1 MVNRSVRRSR
11 KDAASTERSS
21 SGANLKRRSRSN
33 SLGSESEDNAQEERP
48 IRRAARRVNYDET
61 VYDFEESPIRKKAEK
76 RRMNKPKQ
84 RVDSKKDASSSSESE
99 SESEP
104 DERKSKGVR
113 RAQGKRTQRFTDE
126 QIEILLAVF
135 RETEFPSKA
144 QKEKLAE
151 ETNRTIC
158 QIERWFDNRKQSIRN
173 PRPVKRY
180 VKKFTV
186 EQKRKMDE
194 VFVASRNPEKGK
206 IAALVAELELTTTQ
220 VRQYFRKQRFKNPIP
235 EEIPRFL
242 SEEQVE
248 HGIVDGETFKRE
260 RNSEKRNQFEDAMEK
275 FFEER
280 QFLEEPDET
289 LELESGGSR
298 KRISDWLDK
307 KRYDTLKSFLEKE
320 ISVLPNEMATFEKL
334 SEKYCLDTTT
344 HPDVILYIE
353 MKEDVNGDSIR
364 VGQQSTLQDDR
375 RPTNSKHILR
385 ERPIKSA
392 PTVPHSFQK
401 KLTTPRRPL
410 YNFQLIRNPTM
421 IVQMKLLL
429 TLHEKRLRTN
439 QKVVFEISS
448 FRQFYCSR
456 NVPIQSKFEGE
467 EHERRASRIPGRF
480 QRKTQ
485 VPY

>member
-33 SLGSESEDNAQEERP
+33 SLGSESEDNAQMMNRGRLRSNSTTTQPTSNGVKSKTKRQPNSSIPESDENVQEERP

-353 MKEDVNGDSIR
+353 MKEDVNGDS
-364 VGQQSTLQDDR
+364 LAEY
-375 RPTNSKHILR
+375 LM
-385 ERPIKSA
+385 ERSFVLKMLEQNR
-392 PTVPHSFQK
+392 TEEVHS
-401 KLTTPRRPL
+401 
-410 YNFQLIRNPTM
+410 
-421 IVQMKLLL
+421 
-429 TLHEKRLRTN
+429 E
-439 QKVVFEISS
+439 EEE
-448 FRQFYCSR
+448 
-456 NVPIQSKFEGE
+456 EGE
-467 EHERRASRIPGRF
+467 EEYSEDPNDEEYLNEWELDYQING
-480 QRKTQ
+480 
-485 VPY
+485 